1 MRDAL
6 GVQGLR
12 SRHCCG
18 WSFAAFVATVSL
30 GHAAIAADIPKGI
43 DPSKVAS
50 AGEIPKPGDNFL
62 FRQPLNIFQL
72 YDLAKPGAKEQAGE
86 AAKTVETFCA
96 RSNAWAK
103 VLAVPTATDN
113 NYYVIFPS
121 ERWYELSLAHGGLP
135 GLSQSIQKNQEKD
148 DPCKGNKPV
157 TNDVTYKFDKNVLDK
172 IDVSRF
178 GTTYGALVVPFKF
191 HFSDHTLDAS
201 SAVLGYFGYEGWIT
215 GASSSV
221 YIAAGLSSVN
231 IPSSGGTSGSA
242 SNTAKAALT
251 AGVGVNWTFGTT
263 SLWKGGFIVGWDW
276 AGKSSGYQYEHRPWL
291 AVSLGL
297 GF

>member
-1 MRDAL
+1 
-6 GVQGLR
+6 
-12 SRHCCG
+12 
-18 WSFAAFVATVSL
+18 
-30 GHAAIAADIPKGI
+30 
-43 DPSKVAS
+43 
-50 AGEIPKPGDNFL
+50 
-62 FRQPLNIFQL
+62 
-72 YDLAKPGAKEQAGE
+72 
-86 AAKTVETFCA
+86 
-96 RSNAWAK
+96 
-103 VLAVPTATDN
+103 
-113 NYYVIFPS
+113 
-121 ERWYELSLAHGGLP
+121 
-135 GLSQSIQKNQEKD
+135 
-148 DPCKGNKPV
+148 
-157 TNDVTYKFDKNVLDK
+157 
-172 IDVSRF
+172 
-178 GTTYGALVVPFKF
+178 VPFKF